1 MKNAEYIT
9 SRQNEKVKEF
19 ASLKD
24 AKGRNKTG
32 LFLAEGIKLTEEAL
46 SCGCAEYLLI
56 NGDRLEDSAVKSALD
71 KCPDGVIKYILAA
84 PAFEKVSTES
94 APQGLIAVCGRPS
107 GYSGHAPSA
116 DELHGKAAV
125 ALDGIRDPGNLGGI
139 IRSAAAFG
147 YDAVILGS
155 CADLFNPKTVRSS
168 MGALFKM
175 SLYECADLPSALSEL
190 SRTRRILGAALSG
203 DPLDLSK
210 TELCRDDIPVI
221 GNEGHG
227 ISDEVARVCTSFI
240 KIPITDRAES
250 LNAGVAAAVIM
261 WEYSKLLCE

>member
-1 MKNAEYIT
+1 MEFIT

-24 AKGRNKTG
+24 PKGRERGG
-32 LFLAEGIKLTEEAL
+32 LFLAEGVKLTLEAL
-46 SCGCAEYLLI
+46 SCGCVEYLLA
-56 NGDRLEDSAVKSALD
+56 NEEKLDDPAVRSALD
-71 KCPDGVIKYILAA
+71 KCPDGVKRFVLAP

-94 APQGLIAVCGRPS
+94 APQGVIAVCSHPS
-107 GYSGHAPSA
+107 AYVRCAPSPE
-116 DELHGKAAV
+116 ELSERRV
-125 ALDGIRDPGNLGGI
+125 IALDGIRDPGNLGGI

-147 YDAVILGS
+147 TDCILLGS
-155 CADLFNPKTVRSS
+155 CTDVFNPKTVRAS
-168 MGALFKM
+168 MGALFKA
-175 SLYECADLPSALSEL
+175 SLYECDDLAAVLSAL
-190 SRTRRILGAALSG
+190 SRTRRILGASLHGEPIDISEA
-203 DPLDLSK
+203 
-210 TELCRDDIPVI
+210 ELRRDDIPVV

-227 ISDEVARVCTSFI
+227 ISEDVASVCTSFI